1 MIGRLFGSKRREYT
15 RTELIIFI
23 QPIILTNPSDA
34 AKNTSQQINNA
45 IETYALQ
52 KYLETSKM
60 DSLYVEES
68 LIPDSIKLREEIQT
82 EAEQQSRSVEQ
93 K

>member
-1 MIGRLFGSKRREYT
+1 M
-15 RTELIIFI
+15 
-23 QPIILTNPSDA
+23 
-34 AKNTSQQINNA
+34 
-45 IETYALQ
+45 Q

-60 DSLYVEES
+60 DSIYVEES